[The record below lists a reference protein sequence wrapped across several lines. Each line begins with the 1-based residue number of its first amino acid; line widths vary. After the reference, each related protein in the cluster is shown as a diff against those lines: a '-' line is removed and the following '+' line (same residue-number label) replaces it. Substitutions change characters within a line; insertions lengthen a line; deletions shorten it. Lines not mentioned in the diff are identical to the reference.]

1 MKKEA
6 CFSLLAF
13 LLFCS
18 FVTNTQKGE
27 MVHPGTTL
35 PKDVS
40 WKIEGDYKVYM
51 FYWFTCS
58 GDQIVI
64 PELTIHYDTHGVN
77 NGKMSLFQGK
87 INYTGLGFSELTF
100 EYYYLNDTVLMIYE
114 SLNIIPRQALQNGE
128 KISKDFHSGKAD
140 FS

>member
-1 MKKEA
+1 
-6 CFSLLAF
+6 
-13 LLFCS
+13 
-18 FVTNTQKGE
+18 

-100 EYYYLNDTVLMIYE
+100 EYYYLNEEIQINDKAPILNGAATFTSKRTVKMTGHQG
-114 SLNIIPRQALQNGE
+114 SVDNGIIKLHTTVNANGE
-128 KISKDFHSGKAD
+128 LVSSHLSEAYECE
-140 FS
+140 